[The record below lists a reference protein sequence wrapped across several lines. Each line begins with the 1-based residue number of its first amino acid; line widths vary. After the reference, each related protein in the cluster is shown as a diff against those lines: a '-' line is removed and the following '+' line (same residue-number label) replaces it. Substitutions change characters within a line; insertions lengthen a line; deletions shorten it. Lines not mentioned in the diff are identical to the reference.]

1 MKKFY
6 FLFLF
11 ALIASIGNLYAAEK
25 TVTWNFAGRKS
36 GSGATTSCELKV
48 QSGSATGTWKISASE
63 NFTAQTGSGSTSV
76 TLGSKKAPC
85 TDAKLELTNS
95 PIPEGAQIKKVSIT
109 AKTNNA
115 KGATFGLQIGGVSS
129 ETTLTFDK
137 TKTTQEFTESKVG
150 NVVLVINTL
159 NQSNV
164 SLYSISITYEEVAE
178 TKCAKPTFNLENG
191 KTYTDAQ
198 TLVITSTTA
207 DATIHYTINRGEE
220 KTGQPA
226 EFTENG
232 EYTVDAWATKDNLT
246 ESDHASIK
254 FTIAKKC
261 AAPTFTPA
269 AGYLK
274 LGNAITFTSATA
286 DAEISYQY
294 SYNGG
299 EYTSFVKGTSFTPD
313 KEGTYKII
321 AKATKTGL
329 EDGVS
334 GEQIYEVGNLVFYES
349 FDKNDGTGG
358 NDGKWSGS
366 IASNDI
372 QYDVTGWTCQNAS
385 GANKCAKFGTSS
397 KKGTA
402 TTPALTD
409 LEGDAILTFKAA
421 PWNTEGGK
429 MSVTISDGTIETS
442 EFELINN
449 TFTEYSVKI
458 SGGATSKITFTS
470 SEARFF
476 LDEVKVKQVAVA
488 TPTITPNGGDVKVGD
503 KITFAT
509 KTDGATL
516 SYSTDGGQ
524 TWTPGSEYTATT
536 VGALN
541 LWVKAT
547 KGSDESAVAKATFNV
562 VDPNAIGSVN
572 INITADKTAK
582 TGELFG
588 TMTVAV
594 PMPIN
599 ATVMDVVIKK
609 DGKEFSSDKNLT
621 AEFSKEITET
631 GTYEIDVTANND
643 KEIIGDKKT
652 AEFYSNKLTDIADFL
667 LYGPECNNLF
677 GSDVVYEFTCP
688 LSVTYANGSN
698 LWVTDGTDG
707 MLIFQRG
714 GFSTAYTNGT
724 VFAKGIKGQYTVYN
738 NTIELTEPV
747 LTETTEGATVD
758 PKQIEI
764 AAISADN
771 QNQFVI
777 IKDAVLNVKNETF
790 ADAAGNTVDMYDKK
804 FCTVPADG
812 TYDVV
817 GIVSYYGY
825 SEAEAATQ
833 VYPLAFLTA
842 PTATLG
848 FTAAEINEMPWLA
861 ANDIVLTEDGSFEDM
876 NASCVKLTCEEGA
889 QIEYTL
895 DSGEPSPS
903 TATVESGTEIG
914 FTDGESYMLT
924 VCAVKGGYKS
934 ASREY
939 LFSIGK
945 TSSVSSMSAEG
956 VKVFAA
962 EGGVEVVADEAADVA
977 VYTVAGQLV
986 RQARVAEGSTLV
998 NVAPGFYVVRAN
1010 GTATKVIVR

>member
-25 TVTWNFAGRKS
+25 TVTYTFTSKTWAAAEGNWNSLKEGDSKVTRGVAVTKAV
-36 GSGATTSCELKV
+36 SGASAESPSGFSKITSV
-48 QSGSATGTWKISASE
+48 NMVW
-63 NFTAQTGSGSTSV
+63 STSGKGAGTINMYISDNKV
-76 TLGSKKAPC
+76 GSKTVGKSMSNQKFSVVTDPSNTSGVVKFDVTC
-85 TDAKLELTNS
+85 TAGT
-95 PIPEGAQIKKVSIT
+95 IYIK
-109 AKTNNA
+109 
-115 KGATFGLQIGGVSS
+115 
-129 ETTLTFDK
+129 
-137 TKTTQEFTESKVG
+137 
-150 NVVLVINTL
+150 
-159 NQSNV
+159 
-164 SLYSISITYEEVAE
+164 SISITYEEGAE
-178 TKCAKPTFNLENG
+178 TKCAT
-191 KTYTDAQ
+191 
-198 TLVITSTTA
+198 
-207 DATIHYTINRGEE
+207 
-220 KTGQPA
+220 
-226 EFTENG
+226 
-232 EYTVDAWATKDNLT
+232 
-246 ESDHASIK
+246 
-254 FTIAKKC
+254 
-261 AAPTFTPA
+261 PTFTPA

-274 LGNAITFTSATA
+274 LGNAITFTSATV
-286 DAEISYQY
+286 DAEVYYQY

-334 GEQIYEVGNLVFYES
+334 EEQIYEVGNLVFYES

-358 NDGKWSGS
+358 NDGQWNGN
-366 IASNDI
+366 IATNDI
-372 QYDVTGWTCQNAS
+372 QYDVAGWTCENEK
-385 GANKCAKFGTSS
+385 GANMCARFGTSG

-470 SEARFF
+470 SEDRFF

-488 TPTITPNGGDVKVGD
+488 TPTITPNGGDVNVGD

-516 SYSTDGGQ
+516 SYSTDEGKN
-524 TWTPGSEYTATT
+524 WTPGSEYTATT

-572 INITADKTAK
+572 INITADKTAA

-609 DGKEFSSDKNLT
+609 DGKEFINKKGLST
-621 AEFSKEITET
+621 EFSTVITET
-631 GTYEIDVTANND
+631 GTYEIDVIANND
-643 KEIIGDKKT
+643 KEITEDKKT
-652 AEFYSNKLTDIADFL
+652 AKFYSNKLTDILDFL

-738 NTIELTEPV
+738 NTTIELTEPV

-764 AAISADN
+764 SAIKADN

-790 ADAAGNTVDMYDKK
+790 ADAAGNTVDMFNKE

-817 GIVSYYGY
+817 GIVSYYKPKK
-825 SEAEAATQ
+825 AEAATQ

-861 ANDIVLTEDGSFEDM
+861 ANDIVLTEDGSFEGM

-939 LFSIGK
+939 MFSIGK

-962 EGGVEVVADEAADVA
+962 EGGVEVVAEEAAEVA
-977 VYTVAGQLV
+977 VYTAAGQLV